1 MEILQFLLSF
11 LATEYAGGKY
21 EQVYKALEE
30 SNFDFKEMLKK
41 LSVEDLKPVIDG
53 VKSAFKSEN
62 PREFSRGL
70 APINNIADE
79 KIIEKL
85 NEYLSLT

>member
-53 VKSAFKSEN
+53 VKNVFKTEN
-62 PREFSRGL
+62 PQKNFRGL
-70 APINNIADE
+70 TPINNIADE

>member
-53 VKSAFKSEN
+53 VKNVFKTEN
-62 PREFSRGL
+62 PQNNFRGL
-70 APINNIADE
+70 TPIKNN
-79 KIIEKL
+79 
-85 NEYLSLT
+85 